1 MPQLKPAVYGLL
13 TLWTGHQFIRGT
25 RKNKT
30 FSVVIFHVFLDLG
43 KGKGFVKQRVN
54 FEGYKDNMHKTVHS
68 SSSPTAS
75 TELPVVGFPSSF
87 RFVSPNASH
96 EM

>member
-1 MPQLKPAVYGLL
+1 M
-13 TLWTGHQFIRGT
+13 RGT
-25 RKNKT
+25 KKT
-30 FSVVIFHVFLDLG
+30 KKFSVVIFLVFLYLKKDLG
-43 KGKGFVKQRVN
+43 KGKLAFIKQQVN
-54 FEGYKDNMHKTVHS
+54 FEGYKDNMHKTVRS

-87 RFVSPNASH
+87 LFVNPNASH